1 VLDVRSTLDSFC
13 KTTVDGWRTECHQLQ
28 VTAKEVRRLLREALP
43 AESAAVPVITIQQ
56 VSERDSPALLAAT
69 RLDVVDG
76 SPPLIR
82 PSVLPPNPPHVRDA
96 HSQTVPLATVDST
109 SHITRPSPAPYDPFT
124 FKEEAARTPT
134 PHHSERCTT
143 DQPRVPSPPLPAASP
158 TRPVA
163 VAVAA
168 TQASPRIDDVSAQTD
183 ALLYFAALAAK
194 ESVAMQTS
202 PEFETGAVETQPGM
216 LLRDDGTA
224 ERRLERALLMLGREQ
239 QQRNVTLRSAGVQVG
254 APTYPDPDA
263 KPSAFPR
270 TSLAAVPTAP
280 LRLPADGTVDS
291 RVHGPSSRRA
301 GDVEDT
307 DMASEPSAAAQ
318 VLETMKETVRRH
330 HTADSVTALHQQRAT
345 TMNEKK
351 ASLALY
357 HDALRSLV
365 SDVEG
370 DTSRVEE
377 LELALTASQRREE
390 ALMAM
395 LDSYH
400 CRTEEIAS
408 GNERVQLALGVEN
421 ETLRAKCTMLATR
434 LEELETQNVALAYRL
449 GGVLTDREVFHALA
463 SGTSRGAALHR
474 DASVSADRPVP
485 TTSPVVSVQRFAD
498 AAAAAAATGRSSEAL
513 HSVGVSPQRAAASAR
528 LDFGT
533 PASTGSAPVM
543 PLPTLPQAP
552 LPPPWRAAV
561 DAKSGRTYYINP
573 VSKQTSWTRPI

>member
-1 VLDVRSTLDSFC
+1 
-13 KTTVDGWRTECHQLQ
+13 
-28 VTAKEVRRLLREALP
+28 
-43 AESAAVPVITIQQ
+43 
-56 VSERDSPALLAAT
+56 
-69 RLDVVDG
+69 
-76 SPPLIR
+76 
-82 PSVLPPNPPHVRDA
+82 
-96 HSQTVPLATVDST
+96 
-109 SHITRPSPAPYDPFT
+109 
-124 FKEEAARTPT
+124 
-134 PHHSERCTT
+134 
-143 DQPRVPSPPLPAASP
+143 LPAASP
-158 TRPVA
+158 TRLVA

-183 ALLYFAALAAK
+183 ALLYFTALAAK

-202 PEFETGAVETQPGM
+202 PEFETGTVETQPSM
-216 LLRDDGTA
+216 LLRDDGTP

-263 KPSAFPR
+263 KGPSAFPR

-301 GDVEDT
+301 DDVEDT
-307 DMASEPSAAAQ
+307 GMASEPSAAAQ
-318 VLETMKETVRRH
+318 VLAMMKETVRRH
-330 HTADSVTALHQQRAT
+330 HTADSVTALHQQRAA

-474 DASVSADRPVP
+474 DASVSADRPAP
-485 TTSPVVSVQRFAD
+485 TISPVVSVQRFAD
-498 AAAAAAATGRSSEAL
+498 AAAAATGRSLEAL
-513 HSVGVSPQRAAASAR
+513 PSVGVSPQRAAASAR

-533 PASTGSAPVM
+533 PGSTSSAAVVPS
-543 PLPTLPQAP
+543 PTLPQAP